1 MAAAARTAQAARDV
15 TAELAFLTRALKAP
29 TLRESVSRLAER
41 ARAETWSHEEFLAA
55 CLQREVAARES
66 HGGEGRIRAARFPAR
81 KSLEDFDFDH
91 ARGLKRDQIAHLG
104 TLDFITGRENVIFLG
119 PPGTGKTHLATG
131 LAIRAC
137 QAGHRVLFA
146 TAAQWV
152 ARLAEAHHA
161 GRLQQ
166 ELTRLGRYPLIVIDE
181 VGYIPFEA
189 EAANLFFQ
197 LVSARYERAS
207 LIVTSN
213 KPFGRWG
220 ETFGD
225 EVVAAAMIDRLVHHA
240 DVIALKGDSYRLKD
254 RDLGRIPAPAA
265 DEP

>member
-1 MAAAARTAQAARDV
+1 MPTTTPGRGT
-15 TAELAFLTRALKAP
+15 TAELAYLTRALKAP
-29 TLRESVSRLAER
+29 TLRDAATRLGER
-41 ARAETWSHEEFLAA
+41 ARTENWTHEEFLTA

-66 HGGEGRIRAARFPAR
+66 HGGESRIRAARFPAR
-81 KSLEDFDFDH
+81 KSLEEFDFDH

-104 TLDFITGRENVIFLG
+104 TLDFVTGKQNIVFLG

-152 ARLAEAHHA
+152 DRLAAAHHA
-161 GRLQQ
+161 GRLQD
-166 ELTRLGRYPLIVIDE
+166 ELVRLGRYPCLLVDE
-181 VGYIPFEA
+181 VGYIPFEP

-213 KPFGRWG
+213 KAFGRWG
-220 ETFGD
+220 EVFGD

-240 DVIALKGDSYRLKD
+240 DIVLLKGDSYRLRN
-254 RDLGRIPAPAA
+254 RDLGRIPNPGEDPA
-265 DEP
+265 

>member
-1 MAAAARTAQAARDV
+1 MPATKATSRDL
-15 TAELAFLTRALKAP
+15 TAEVAFLTRALKAP
-29 TLRESVSRLAER
+29 TLRESVSRLADR
-41 ARAETWSHEEFLAA
+41 ARAESWSHEEFLIA
-55 CLQREVAARES
+55 CLQREVSARES

-81 KSLEDFDFDH
+81 KSLEEFDFDH
-91 ARGLKRDQIAHLG
+91 ARGLKRDTIAHLG
-104 TLDFITGRENVIFLG
+104 TLDFVTGRENVVFLG
-119 PPGTGKTHLATG
+119 PPGTGKTHLAIG
-131 LAIRAC
+131 LAMRAC
-137 QAGHRVLFA
+137 QAGHRVQFA

-161 GRLQQ
+161 GRLQT
-166 ELTRLGRYPLIVIDE
+166 ELVRLGRSPLLVIDE

-189 EAANLFFQ
+189 DAANLFFQ

-225 EVVAAAMIDRLVHHA
+225 DVVAAAMIDRLVHHA
-240 DVIALKGDSYRLKD
+240 EVISLKGDSYRLKD
-254 RDLGRIPAPAA
+254 RDLGRVPAA
-265 DEP
+265 TTTDDT